1 MAEFGSAA
9 LWEQVALTARID
21 APRRL
26 RQARS
31 KPSKFKAIEMRQTMS
46 WLPDKDPVLGDTKS
60 CDALQLVIVPRTR
73 DLGDGFAVRRALPH
87 GRRQMVGPFIFFDH
101 FGPVQ
106 FLSGK
111 GMDVR
116 PHPHIGL
123 ATVTYLLDG
132 SIMHRDSEG
141 NVREIQPGAMNLM
154 TAGRGIAHSE
164 RTPDLQRREG
174 QKMLGLQSW
183 IALPAG
189 SEEIAPSF
197 QHYAADDLPL
207 VRDRGVSARV
217 IAGKAFGA
225 KSSVAMVSPWFYVE
239 VTADEGI
246 SVPLDADHEERGI
259 YLVDGEVEISNERYE
274 APRLLVFR
282 PGDRI
287 TIKAVRPT
295 RMMFLGGDALEGP
308 RHIWWN
314 FVSSSKER
322 IEQAKQDW
330 KTGRFAPVP
339 NEHEFIPLPE

>member
-1 MAEFGSAA
+1 
-9 LWEQVALTARID
+9 
-21 APRRL
+21 
-26 RQARS
+26 
-31 KPSKFKAIEMRQTMS
+31 MS
-46 WLPDKDPVLGDTKS
+46 WLPSNDPTLGDPKS
-60 CDALQLVIVPRTR
+60 CDALELVIVPRTR

-106 FLSGK
+106 FVSGK

-123 ATVTYLLDG
+123 ATVTYLFDG

-141 NVREIQPGAMNLM
+141 NIQEIQPGAMNLM

-164 RTPDLQRREG
+164 RTPDAQRASG
-174 QKMLGLQSW
+174 QMMLGLQSW
-183 IALPAG
+183 IALPNDK
-189 SEEIAPSF
+189 EEIAPSF
-197 QHYAADDLPL
+197 QHYGAASLPT
-207 VRDRGVSARV
+207 VQDKGFRARI
-217 IAGKAFGA
+217 IAGRSFGA
-225 KSSVAMVSPWFYVE
+225 TSPVEMVSPWFYVE
-239 VTADEGI
+239 VALEAGM
-246 SVPLDADHEERGI
+246 SVPLDAGHEERAI
-259 YLVDGEVEISNERYE
+259 YIVDGEIEIAGDRYE
-274 APRLLVFR
+274 APQLLVFR

-287 TIKAVRPT
+287 TVRATKPA

-330 KTGRFAPVP
+330 KTGHFAPVP
-339 NEHEFIPLPE
+339 NEHEFIPLPEN

>member
-1 MAEFGSAA
+1 
-9 LWEQVALTARID
+9 
-21 APRRL
+21 
-26 RQARS
+26 
-31 KPSKFKAIEMRQTMS
+31 MS
-46 WLPDKDPVLGDTKS
+46 WLPSNDPTLGDPKS
-60 CDALQLVIVPRTR
+60 CDALELVIVPRTR

-106 FLSGK
+106 FVSGK

-123 ATVTYLLDG
+123 ATVTYLFDG

-141 NVREIQPGAMNLM
+141 NIQEIQPGAMNLM

-164 RTPDLQRREG
+164 RTPDAQRASG
-174 QKMLGLQSW
+174 QMMLGLQSW
-183 IALPAG
+183 IALPNDK
-189 SEEIAPSF
+189 EEIAPSF
-197 QHYAADDLPL
+197 QHYGAASLPT
-207 VRDRGVSARV
+207 VQDKGFRARV
-217 IAGKAFGA
+217 IAGRSFGA
-225 KSSVAMVSPWFYVE
+225 TSPVEMVSPWFYVE
-239 VTADEGI
+239 VALEAGM
-246 SVPLDADHEERGI
+246 SVPLDADHEERAI
-259 YLVDGEVEISNERYE
+259 YLVDGEIEIAGDRYE
-274 APRLLVFR
+274 APQLLVFR

-287 TIKAVRPT
+287 TVRATQPA

-339 NEHEFIPLPE
+339 NEHEFIPLPNN